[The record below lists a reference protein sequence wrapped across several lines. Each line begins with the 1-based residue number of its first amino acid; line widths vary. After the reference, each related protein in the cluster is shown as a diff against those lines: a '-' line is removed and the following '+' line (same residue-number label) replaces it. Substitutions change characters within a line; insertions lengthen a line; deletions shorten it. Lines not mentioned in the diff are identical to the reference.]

1 MMTDQT
7 DFHRAD
13 GATVTKYFNGDI
25 VTWRGDVSFHLR
37 PDGQRAWVTPRGMM
51 FVDRPGHRQYFPQRQ
66 VD

>member
-1 MMTDQT
+1 MDDQT

-37 PDGQRAWVTPRGMM
+37 PDGKRAWVSPRGMM
-51 FVDRPGHRQYFPQRQ
+51 FVDHPGHRQYCPQRQ